1 MAKGFVLED
10 FNFARDR
17 VTSEIKEEKINDFRK
32 KIGHVMILPPFEA
45 YIRLDATGPPGF
57 TSGILFSLSFQ
68 LRKWEYNVVKADEW
82 IEVNPVH
89 AQYYQLTHRQKEELE
104 GRIKSGLASS
114 SQSIADLELLMHDER
129 KYKEFLHYF
138 GYATFDELP
147 DDVKKKINNSPT
159 DQDKEFIFF
168 GQGEDSKI
176 IEERV
181 KKNKDEH
188 SLKAVFIDQVDAHTG
203 EGIAMR
209 NIVARWPTLITDFMK
224 MNDEDIDVNKVMK
237 KLDVSKAEAV
247 VLVTKNK
254 LYQEWKKLFGV
265 EINSRY
271 NRIKE
276 LVKSRKKSVEEYRN
290 WLKPVIARH
299 RMLQE
304 GLSSGPIREGLGTAF
319 IRHESQALALS
330 EIALWAWKDTGPAAE
345 FFKGGTEELATLMA
359 GFQEGKS
366 KLTPY
371 DNWTK
376 KNLIFHPEQGLI
388 VKYPWI
394 TDDWVKKQLA
404 SFYPPANRF
413 MLPHKPYYAFFI
425 IIMERANIRMP
436 TGAEIEDGTFD
447 VNAVFMSQNALF
459 VKLLELKAKQH
470 EMNRYVDE
478 LIGTGP
484 AQVEGKALSFEV
496 KNNLEPFK
504 NFFKWFSLDFAFSKG
519 GPYERDFEDRYTKY
533 YAPGVM
539 DKYRQI
545 TGFIKTKMGL
555 GVA

>member
-1 MAKGFVLED
+1 MPEKKKFILED
-10 FNFARDR
+10 SNFARDR
-17 VTSEIKEEKINDFRK
+17 ITSEIKEGKIRDFK
-32 KIGHVMILPPFEA
+32 KQIGHVMILPPFEA

-57 TSGILFSLSFQ
+57 TSGMLYSLSFQ
-68 LRKWEYNVVKADEW
+68 VRKWEYNIVKADEW

-104 GRIKSGLASS
+104 GRIKSGLAST
-114 SQSIADLELLMHDER
+114 SQSVADLELLMHDER
-129 KYKEFLHYF
+129 KYREFLHYF
-138 GYATFDELP
+138 GYRTFREIAEEA
-147 DDVKKKINNSPT
+147 KKKDDAESP
-159 DQDKEFIFF
+159 DYDFIDVS
-168 GQGEDSKI
+168 EDPQKA
-176 IEERV
+176 
-181 KKNKDEH
+181 KKHADEH

-224 MNDEDIDVNKVMK
+224 MSDEDIDVNKVMK
-237 KLDVSKAEAV
+237 KMDVSKAEAV

-254 LYQEWKKLFGV
+254 LYQEWKRLFGV
-265 EINSRY
+265 EIKSRY

-290 WLKPVIARH
+290 WLKPTIARH
-299 RMLQE
+299 RMVQE
-304 GLSSGPIREGLGTAF
+304 GLASEGGRAGLSTAF
-319 IRHESQALALS
+319 IKHESQALALS
-330 EIALWAWKDTGPAAE
+330 EIVMWIWKDTGPATE
-345 FFKGGTEELATLMA
+345 FYKGGTEELAKLMA
-359 GFQEGKS
+359 GVESGKS
-366 KLTPY
+366 RLSPY

-376 KNLIFHPEQGLI
+376 KNLIFHPEQGLV

-394 TDDWVKKQLA
+394 TDEWVKKQLPT
-404 SFYPPANRF
+404 FYPPVNRWMF
-413 MLPHKPYYAFFI
+413 PHKPYYAFFI
-425 IIMERANIRMP
+425 ITMERANIRMP
-436 TGAEIEDGTFD
+436 TGAELEDGTFD
-447 VNAVFMSQNALF
+447 VNAVFLSQNALF
-459 VKLLELKAKQH
+459 VKLLELRAKQE

-484 AQVEGKALSFEV
+484 ANVEGKALKFDD
-496 KNNLEPFK
+496 KNYIEPFK
-504 NFFKWFSLDFAFSKG
+504 KFFEWFSLDFAFRKG

>member
-1 MAKGFVLED
+1 MPEKKKFILED
-10 FNFARDR
+10 SNFARDR
-17 VTSEIKEEKINDFRK
+17 ITSEIKEGKIRDFK
-32 KIGHVMILPPFEA
+32 KQIGHVMILPPFEA
-45 YIRLDATGPPGF
+45 YVRLDATGPPGF
-57 TSGILFSLSFQ
+57 TSGMLYSLSFQ
-68 LRKWEYNVVKADEW
+68 VRKWEYNIVKADEW

-104 GRIKSGLASS
+104 GRIKSGLAST
-114 SQSIADLELLMHDER
+114 SQSVADLELLMHDER
-129 KYKEFLHYF
+129 KYREFLHYF
-138 GYATFDELP
+138 GYRTFREIAEEA
-147 DDVKKKINNSPT
+147 KKKDDAESP
-159 DQDKEFIFF
+159 DYDFIDVN
-168 GQGEDSKI
+168 EDPQKA
-176 IEERV
+176 
-181 KKNKDEH
+181 KKHADEH

-209 NIVARWPTLITDFMK
+209 NIVARWHTLITDFMK
-224 MNDEDIDVNKVMK
+224 MSDEDIDVNKAMK

-265 EINSRY
+265 EIKSRY

-290 WLKPVIARH
+290 WLKPTIARH
-299 RMLQE
+299 RMVQE
-304 GLSSGPIREGLGTAF
+304 GLASEGGRAGLSTAF
-319 IRHESQALALS
+319 IKHESQALALS
-330 EIALWAWKDTGPAAE
+330 EIVMWVWKDTGPATE
-345 FFKGGTEELATLMA
+345 FYKGGTEELAKLMA
-359 GFQEGKS
+359 GVESGKS
-366 KLTPY
+366 RLSPY

-376 KNLIFHPEQGLI
+376 KNLIFHPEQGLV

-394 TDDWVKKQLA
+394 TDEWVKKQLPT
-404 SFYPPANRF
+404 FYPPANRW

-425 IIMERANIRMP
+425 ITMERANIRMP
-436 TGAEIEDGTFD
+436 TGAELEDGTFD
-447 VNAVFMSQNALF
+447 VNAVFLSQNALF
-459 VKLLELKAKQH
+459 VKLLELRAKQE

-484 AQVEGKALSFEV
+484 ANVEGKALKFDD
-496 KNNLEPFK
+496 KNYIEPFK
-504 NFFKWFSLDFAFSKG
+504 KFFEWFSLDFAFRKG

>member
-1 MAKGFVLED
+1 MPEKKKFILED
-10 FNFARDR
+10 SNFARDR
-17 VTSEIKEEKINDFRK
+17 ITSEIKSNAVKDFK
-32 KIGHVMILPPFEA
+32 KQIGHVMILPPFEA
-45 YIRLDATGPPGF
+45 YVRLDATGPPGF
-57 TSGILFSLSFQ
+57 TSGMLYSLSFQ
-68 LRKWEYNVVKADEW
+68 VRKWEYNIVKADEW

-104 GRIKSGLASS
+104 GRIKSGLAST
-114 SQSIADLELLMHDER
+114 SQSVADLELLMHDER
-129 KYKEFLHYF
+129 KYREFLHYF
-138 GYATFDELP
+138 GYRTFREIAEEA
-147 DDVKKKINNSPT
+147 KKKDDAESP
-159 DQDKEFIFF
+159 DYDFIDVN
-168 GQGEDSKI
+168 EDPQKA
-176 IEERV
+176 
-181 KKNKDEH
+181 KKHADEH

-224 MNDEDIDVNKVMK
+224 MSDEDIDVNKAMK

-265 EINSRY
+265 EIKSRY

-290 WLKPVIARH
+290 WLKPTIARH
-299 RMLQE
+299 RMVQE
-304 GLSSGPIREGLGTAF
+304 GLASEGGRAGLSTAF
-319 IRHESQALALS
+319 IKHESQALALS
-330 EIALWAWKDTGPAAE
+330 EIVMWVWKDTGPATE
-345 FFKGGTEELATLMA
+345 FYKGGTEELAKLMA
-359 GFQEGKS
+359 GVESGKS
-366 KLTPY
+366 RLSPY

-376 KNLIFHPEQGLI
+376 KNLIFHPEQGLV

-394 TDDWVKKQLA
+394 TDEWVKKQLPT
-404 SFYPPANRF
+404 FYPPANRW

-425 IIMERANIRMP
+425 ITMERSNIRMP
-436 TGAEIEDGTFD
+436 TGAELEDGTFD
-447 VNAVFMSQNALF
+447 VNAVFLSQNALF
-459 VKLLELKAKQH
+459 VKLLELKAKQE

-484 AQVEGKALSFEV
+484 ANVEGKALKFDD
-496 KNNLEPFK
+496 KNYIEPFK
-504 NFFKWFSLDFAFSKG
+504 KFFEWFSLDFAFRKG

>member
-1 MAKGFVLED
+1 MPEKKKFILED
-10 FNFARDR
+10 SNFARDR
-17 VTSEIKEEKINDFRK
+17 ITSEIKSTAVKDFK
-32 KIGHVMILPPFEA
+32 KQIGHVMILPPFEA
-45 YIRLDATGPPGF
+45 YMRLDATGPPGF
-57 TSGILFSLSFQ
+57 TSGMLYSLSFQ
-68 LRKWEYNVVKADEW
+68 VRKWEYNIVKADEW

-104 GRIKSGLASS
+104 GRIKSGLAST
-114 SQSIADLELLMHDER
+114 SQSVADLELLMHDER
-129 KYKEFLHYF
+129 KYREFLHYF
-138 GYATFDELP
+138 GYRTFREIAEEA
-147 DDVKKKINNSPT
+147 KKKDDAESP
-159 DQDKEFIFF
+159 DYDFIDVS
-168 GQGEDSKI
+168 EDPQKA
-176 IEERV
+176 
-181 KKNKDEH
+181 KKRTDEH

-224 MNDEDIDVNKVMK
+224 MSDEDIDVNKAMK

-265 EINSRY
+265 EIKSRY

-290 WLKPVIARH
+290 WLKPTIARH
-299 RMLQE
+299 RMVQE
-304 GLSSGPIREGLGTAF
+304 GLASEGGRAGLSTAF
-319 IRHESQALALS
+319 IKHESQALALS
-330 EIALWAWKDTGPAAE
+330 EIVMWVWKDTGPVAE
-345 FFKGGTEELATLMA
+345 FFKGGTEELAKLMA
-359 GFQEGKS
+359 GVESGKS
-366 KLTPY
+366 KLSPY

-376 KNLIFHPEQGLI
+376 KNLIFHPEQGLV

-394 TDDWVKKQLA
+394 TDEWVKKQLPT
-404 SFYPPANRF
+404 FYPPANRW

-425 IIMERANIRMP
+425 ITMEKANIRMP
-436 TGAEIEDGTFD
+436 TGAELEDGTFD
-447 VNAVFMSQNALF
+447 VNAVFLSQNALF
-459 VKLLELKAKQH
+459 VKLLELKAKQE

-484 AQVEGKALSFEV
+484 ANVEGKALKFDDKDYLESF
-496 KNNLEPFK
+496 KK
-504 NFFKWFSLDFAFSKG
+504 FFEWFSLDFAFRKG